1 MSTLPLALKLA
12 SQPCLVVGGGE
23 VARRKI
29 ETLLATGASVEVVA
43 TSVDQDLRERCRS
56 AGIAI
61 RDRPFEERDV
71 VGRVLVVAAT
81 GDAAVNR
88 AVQQAGAKHHVL
100 VNCVDDAEH
109 STALFPAVVNRGPV
123 TVGISTE
130 GTSPTLARRLRERIE
145 ALLPDSVGPL
155 ARYLGSRRN
164 HIKAA
169 LADTPSRQRFWDQ
182 VLDSELADAVGRGD
196 LDAAEETLDS
206 MLAAAPSPGIVS
218 LVGAG
223 PGDPDLL
230 TLKALHRL
238 QRADVIYHDKLVG
251 AAILDRCRRDSR
263 RIDVGRRSGDGL
275 AVASRQA
282 LINDRLERDAR
293 RGLRVVRLKGGD
305 PLVFGRGGEEIEA
318 LVERGVPFEV
328 VPGVTA
334 GLGCAAVAGIPLTHR
349 RWAQSVRFVTGQVHQ
364 GADPDWPELAK
375 PGQTLVVYMGLG
387 ALVRL
392 CDRLMGA
399 GAAPTTPAA
408 AISKA
413 TLPGQRMVVGSIGD
427 LGALVRAAALEG
439 PVTTIIGRV
448 ASFAR
453 TSQPQR
459 QVTDFENSAAHSTK
473 PA

>member
-12 SQPCLVVGGGE
+12 DQPCLVVGGGE

-29 ETLLATGASVEVVA
+29 ETLLATGANIEVVA
-43 TSVDQDLRERCRS
+43 TSVDRDLREHCRS
-56 AGIAI
+56 VGIAV
-61 RDRPFEERDV
+61 RDRPFEEHDV
-71 VGRVLVVAAT
+71 VDRVLVVAAT

-88 AVQQAGAKHHVL
+88 AVQHAGMKHHVL

-123 TVGISTE
+123 VVGISTE
-130 GTSPTLARRLRERIE
+130 GSSPTLARRLRERIE

-155 ARYLGSRRN
+155 AEYLGSRRER
-164 HIKAA
+164 IKAV
-169 LADTPSRQRFWDQ
+169 LADTASRQRFWDQ
-182 VLDSELADAVGRGD
+182 VLDSELADTVGRGD
-196 LDAAEETLDS
+196 LDVADEMLDS
-206 MLAAAPSPGIVS
+206 MLAAPPRPGIVS

-223 PGDPDLL
+223 PGDADLL

-238 QRADVIYHDKLVG
+238 LRADVVYHDKLVG
-251 AAILDRCRRDSR
+251 AAILDRCRRDAR
-263 RIDVGRRSGDGL
+263 KIDVGRRSGDGL
-275 AVASRQA
+275 AATRQA
-282 LINDRLERDAR
+282 FINDRLEEDAR

-349 RWAQSVRFVTGQVHQ
+349 QWAQSVRFVTAQVHED
-364 GADPDWPELAK
+364 ADSDWPELAN

-392 CDRLMGA
+392 CDRLIGA
-399 GAAPTTPAA
+399 GADPGTPAA

-413 TLPGQRMVVGSIGD
+413 TLPGQRVVLGSIGD
-427 LGALVRAAALEG
+427 LGALVHDAALEG

-448 ASFAR
+448 ASYAR
-453 TSQPQR
+453 S
-459 QVTDFENSAAHSTK
+459 
-473 PA
+473 